1 VAKTQQKIW
10 SCFTQDVI
18 GKYIA
23 KSWRLENRAAQ
34 AVFERLERNKA
45 KVLRYVLRGTGSR
58 NAPRLPGMVSLRQ
71 NGVGTGFVMADA
83 ILPKGHGGIVA
94 GGDSAG
100 ADSVAIF
107 ALYV

>member
-10 SCFTQDVI
+10 SCFTQNVI

-45 KVLRYVLRGTGSR
+45 KVLRYVLRETGSR
-58 NAPRLPGMVSLRQ
+58 NAPRLPGNCLRNVKRDWRDRFRCQ
-71 NGVGTGFVMADA
+71 TRWQPTRAWRRT
-83 ILPKGHGGIVA
+83 
-94 GGDSAG
+94 
-100 ADSVAIF
+100 
-107 ALYV
+107 